1 MMHVADGRV
10 VVTWVPWGA
19 PLGLISGKHFPELAG
34 FEVDWILRFPE
45 APPGSGEKMCAD
57 LLPALAA
64 HFGLRWV
71 IVKIADNYKP
81 IALADMAKR
90 FGFVYQQRDGDMAI
104 WRKNL

>member
-1 MMHVADGRV
+1 
-10 VVTWVPWGA
+10 
-19 PLGLISGKHFPELAG
+19 
-34 FEVDWILRFPE
+34 
-45 APPGSGEKMCAD
+45 MCAD